1 MTVRR
6 TNRWRGVTAITFL
19 AVGAGVITGS
29 PAALIAGVVGVVYAA
44 YAAQSSAPKPDLEIE
59 RTVSDESPEAGD
71 EVTVTVTLQNV
82 GGHLLDLRIVDG
94 VPDSL
99 DVADGSPRFATS
111 LRSGKSASFS
121 YTVDATRGR
130 HTYDPLTVLTRDS
143 SGSLERETT
152 RSVESRIECVPRLAE
167 IGTFPLRASTVRRVG
182 TVSTNE
188 AGSGVEFHAVRDY
201 RPGDPL
207 SRVDWRRLARTG
219 DLSTVEFRQEQAAS
233 VVAVVDAREHTQVW
247 GPDDRPILD
256 HQVRAAG
263 GVVASRLDAGDRAGI
278 AAFGPHWE
286 WIAPG
291 LGRDHRERLRRSLA
305 LDQGFAT
312 HPPDRRFLAG
322 LVFRR
327 LRRNLPADAQVVW
340 CSPLL
345 DDQVVRYL
353 RRLEAT
359 GHPVTVVSP
368 NPVRPDS
375 PGQRLAGIRRT
386 IRIRRLRRAGI
397 RVIDWDLDDSLPVA
411 VAGARRGWQR

>member
-6 TNRWRGVTAITFL
+6 TNRWRGVTAITFI
-19 AVGAGVITGS
+19 AVAAGVLTSS

-44 YAAQSSAPKPDLEIE
+44 YAAQSTAPKPNLAIE
-59 RTVSDESPEAGD
+59 RTVSEASPEAGD
-71 EVTVTVTLQNV
+71 EVTVTLTLQNE
-82 GGHLLDLRIVDG
+82 GGHLFDLRLVDG
-94 VPDSL
+94 VPAAL
-99 DVADGSPRFATS
+99 DVADGSPRFASS
-111 LRSGKSASFS
+111 LRAGKTASFS
-121 YTVDATRGR
+121 YTIDATRGR
-130 HTYDPLTVLTRDS
+130 HSFDPITVLTRDS
-143 SGSLERETT
+143 SGSLEREETRHVETT
-152 RSVESRIECVPRLAE
+152 IECIPRLTE
-167 IGTFPLRASTVRRVG
+167 IGEFPLRTSTVRRVG
-182 TVSTNE
+182 TVATNE

-233 VVAVVDAREHTQVW
+233 VVAVVDAREHTQIL
-247 GPDDRPILD
+247 GPDDRPTLD
-256 HQVRAAG
+256 HAVRAAG
-263 GVVASRLDAGDRAGI
+263 GVAASRLDAGDRVGI

-305 LDQGFAT
+305 LDTGFAT
-312 HPPDRRFLAG
+312 HPPARRFLAG

-327 LRRNLPADAQVVW
+327 LRKNLPADAQVVW
-340 CSPLL
+340 CSPIL

-368 NPVRPDS
+368 DPVVPDT
-375 PGQRLAGIRRT
+375 PGQRLARIKRT
-386 IRIRRLRRAGI
+386 VRIRKLRRAGI
-397 RVIDWDLDDSLPVA
+397 RVIDWDIDEALPVA
-411 VAGARRGWQR
+411 VGGARRGWRR

>member
-19 AVGAGVITGS
+19 AVGAGVLTGS

-44 YAAQSSAPKPDLEIE
+44 YAAQSSAPEPNLAIE
-59 RTVSDESPEAGD
+59 RSVSEPTPEAGD
-71 EVTVTVTLQNV
+71 EVTVTVTLRNE
-82 GGHLLDLRIVDG
+82 GDHLFDLRLVDG

-99 DVADGSPRFATS
+99 DVADGSPRFASS
-111 LRSGKSASFS
+111 LRSGKTASFS
-121 YTVDATRGR
+121 YAIDATRGR
-130 HTYDPLTVLTRDS
+130 HAFDPIVVLTRDS
-143 SGSLERETT
+143 SGSVEREETIHVETT
-152 RSVESRIECVPRLAE
+152 VECVPRLAAVGE
-167 IGTFPLRASTVRRVG
+167 FPLRASTVRRVG

-219 DLSTVEFRQEQAAS
+219 EMSTVEFRQEQAAS
-233 VVAVVDAREHTQVW
+233 VVAVVDAREHTHVW

-263 GVVASRLDAGDRAGI
+263 SVVAARLDAGDRVGVAS
-278 AAFGPHWE
+278 FGPHWE
-286 WIAPG
+286 WVAPG
-291 LGRDHRERLRRSLA
+291 LGRDHRERIRRSLA
-305 LDQGFAT
+305 LDAGFAT
-312 HPPDRRFLAG
+312 HPPERRFLAG

-327 LRRNLPADAQVVW
+327 LRKNLPADAQVVW

-353 RRLEAT
+353 RRLEAA

-368 NPVRPDS
+368 DPVRADS
-375 PGQRLAGIRRT
+375 PGGRFAGIKRT
-386 IRIRRLRRAGI
+386 IRIRQLRRAGI
-397 RVIDWDLDDSLPVA
+397 RVVDWDLDDSLPVT
-411 VAGARRGWQR
+411 VAGARRGWRR